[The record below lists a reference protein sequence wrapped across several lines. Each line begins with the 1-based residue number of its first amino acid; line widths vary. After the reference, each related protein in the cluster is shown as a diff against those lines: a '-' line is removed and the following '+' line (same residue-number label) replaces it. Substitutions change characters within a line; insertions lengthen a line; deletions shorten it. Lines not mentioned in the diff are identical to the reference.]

1 MKIDETTAIV
11 LERLIEAMET
21 DIALPIRIGPKAFG
35 SAMPDYVQSHS
46 EWFANQRE
54 DLAESGGKRTRYYEA
69 AERRKTERRA
79 KCTKERI
86 TRMEEA
92 FGWVLTHVA
101 DAERR
106 KVLLAYAE
114 VKARGWQWERYLQH
128 RNRRNPTKNAWVKR
142 TAQRWIVL
150 SLQSI
155 AESIPKSN
163 AFLAT
168 CPALLLA
175 QIEGESTGKSIRS
188 DLRSW
193 MSPDGKP
200 TLRRSM

>member
-1 MKIDETTAIV
+1 MKIDETQAIV

-35 SAMPDYVQSHS
+35 SAMPETVQTYA
-46 EWFANQRE
+46 EWFANKRE
-54 DLAESGGKRTRYYEA
+54 DIAETGGKRTRAQEA
-69 AERRKTERRA
+69 YERRKTERRA
-79 KCTKERI
+79 KCSKERV

-92 FGWVLTHVA
+92 FGWVLAHVQKP
-101 DAERR
+101 ERR

-114 VKARGWQWERYLQH
+114 VKARGWQWERYIQN
-128 RNRRNPTKNAWVKR
+128 RNRRNPPENAWVKR
-142 TAQRWIVL
+142 TVQRWIVL
-150 SLQSI
+150 SLQEI
-155 AESIPKSN
+155 TENIPKGGIL
-163 AFLAT
+163 LA
-168 CPALLLA
+168 AEADLLLA

-200 TLRRSM
+200 SYRRTM

>member
-1 MKIDETTAIV
+1 MKIDETQAIV

-35 SAMPDYVQSHS
+35 SAMPETVQTYA
-46 EWFANQRE
+46 EWFANKRE
-54 DLAESGGKRTRYYEA
+54 DIAETGGKRTRAQEA
-69 AERRKTERRA
+69 YERRKTERRA
-79 KCTKERI
+79 KCSKERV

-92 FGWVLTHVA
+92 FGWVLAHVQKP
-101 DAERR
+101 EHR

-114 VKARGWQWERYLQH
+114 VKARGWQWERYIQN
-128 RNRRNPTKNAWVKR
+128 RNRRNPPENAWVKR
-142 TAQRWIVL
+142 TVQRWIVL
-150 SLQSI
+150 SLQDI
-155 AESIPKSN
+155 AENIPKDDIL
-163 AFLAT
+163 LA
-168 CPALLLA
+168 AEADLLLA

-200 TLRRSM
+200 SYRRTM